1 MKKIFYL
8 LLFMV
13 LFTANICFAGNEVH
27 IYFNW
32 IGDQK
37 EDTRIILYGLPD
49 SPVEVG
55 FTKVTNPDDASDNNY
70 YEADYIVN
78 NLPNG
83 NYTLTAKMKG
93 SYVKV
98 VNGVTEVIRG
108 ESVEESAPFPF
119 VMKDIGS
126 VINIKLSISEQ

>member
-1 MKKIFYL
+1 MKKLFCVLCLFL
-8 LLFMV
+8 LLPFG
-13 LFTANICFAGNEVH
+13 AFAADGVH

-32 IGDQK
+32 IGTQK

-49 SPVEVG
+49 SPIEAEFSKAV
-55 FTKVTNPDDASDNNY
+55 NPDDATDENY
-70 YEADYIVN
+70 YVVDYVVD

-93 SYVKV
+93 SYVQV
-98 VNGVTEVIRG
+98 VDGVTEVVRG
-108 ESVEESAPFPF
+108 ESLEASEPFPF

-126 VINIKLSISEQ
+126 VTNIKLSILAP